1 VVRMPVMAKSE
12 ACVPFQT
19 AHMCAI
25 CQRSEPRVRIS
36 KAAHG
41 NVAHVQHLPPE
52 DNMCPFSNA
61 AHAQLFKSLRTI
73 RHGHGRAQQ
82 STRGHD
88 VLLRLLGLGQ
98 PSVGDVL

>member
-1 VVRMPVMAKSE
+1 MR
-12 ACVPFQT
+12 PFSNR
-19 AHMCAI
+19 AHG
-25 CQRSEPRVRIS
+25 RDLS
-36 KAAHG
+36 KANPGFAFQKRPMG
-41 NVAHVQHLPPE
+41 RFSDVAHVQHLPPE
-52 DNMCPFSNA
+52 DTMCPFSNA